1 MLNLWNLTVCKWWD
15 WLITIHA
22 MKDRERVSI
31 GIWHN
36 CFLKL
41 IFLFGCDFSNK
52 KVQGFEM
59 RVMLGEKKSDN
70 VSRKWT
76 GGLIIGDLCFVLLW
90 NWIELNTIVF
100 GFQWGRRWGRIVRV
114 FGRRGRRREGSWN
127 PAKVKMEDAI
137 INFNLNFVVVSSS
150 SWSPP
155 PSSWSP
161 YLFLLCILS
170 LTVLEFC
177 RLILLVIMGSYIRA
191 QFVEANF
198 ILHS

>member
-1 MLNLWNLTVCKWWD
+1 MWVGNEC
-15 WLITIHA
+15 
-22 MKDRERVSI
+22 
-31 GIWHN
+31 
-36 CFLKL
+36 
-41 IFLFGCDFSNK
+41 
-52 KVQGFEM
+52 
-59 RVMLGEKKSDN
+59 
-70 VSRKWT
+70 

-114 FGRRGRRREGSWN
+114 LGRRGRRREGSWN

-150 SWSPP
+150 SSSP

-161 YLFLLCILS
+161 YLFLLRILS

-198 ILHS
+198 ITFYFTFYINFSIHYERWKRLDLILQPL